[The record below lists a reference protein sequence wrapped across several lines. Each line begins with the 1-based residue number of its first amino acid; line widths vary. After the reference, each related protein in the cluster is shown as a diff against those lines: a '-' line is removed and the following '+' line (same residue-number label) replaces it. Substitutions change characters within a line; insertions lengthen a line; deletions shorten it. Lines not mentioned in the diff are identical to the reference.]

1 MANTASARKRA
12 RKAEKNRQHNVALR
26 SRLRTAIK
34 RVLKTLESGDKKLAR
49 EAYQRAVPI
58 IDTSVNKKLIH
69 KNKAARHKS
78 HLNRLLQRL

>member
-12 RKAEKNRQHNVALR
+12 RQAEKNRQHNVALR

-34 RVLKTLESGDKKLAR
+34 RVLKTLESGDKKLAT

-78 HLNRLLQRL
+78 HLNRLLQRF